1 MIQVTQNQF
10 WENKTWREALLS
22 WEESLVLSEEAVSLF
37 DQNGYR
43 LTLLEQ
49 QYSIKNNQEYV
60 AHRDEKS
67 LRKAWMTYPSM
78 QTGPHLNHSF
88 LFERK
93 GYSGDAL
100 IQLKYFAQK
109 NNLIYKLINY
119 VGKWGV
125 DFSMDYVDEA
135 GNSFEILH
143 FEYDS
148 YELEEVSKVKLKVE
162 QVVCG
167 VDWNWAAKQM
177 LKRKDEWINL
187 EFFEQSEWKT
197 SFFGLPKERFRMNA
211 WE

>member
-1 MIQVTQNQF
+1 MIQVTQNHF
-10 WENKTWREALLS
+10 WSNKTWKEALLS
-22 WEESLVLSEEAVSLF
+22 WEESLVQSEEAVSLF

-49 QYSIKNNQEYV
+49 QYSIKNKQEYV
-60 AHRDEKS
+60 LHRDEKS
-67 LRKAWMTYPSM
+67 LRKAWMIYSAA

-100 IQLKYFAQK
+100 AQLKYFAHK

-135 GNSFEILH
+135 GNSFEVLH

-148 YELEEVSKVKLKVE
+148 YELDEVSKVKLKVE
-162 QVVCG
+162 ETVCN
-167 VDWNWAAKQM
+167 VDWDWAAKQM
-177 LKRKDEWINL
+177 LKKKDEWINL
-187 EFFEQSEWKT
+187 EFFDQSEWKT
-197 SFFGLPKERFRMNA
+197 SFFGLPRERFRMNA